1 MIQLGLLLMCVAV
14 AASSS
19 CVVVRDAASAQDVK
33 IEVHGANAVRV
44 RAVTLGG
51 KFVDAPDVVSAFT
64 PLPGTATVTATPTVA
79 DGADCTAVDL
89 GAAGSSVI
97 SGNLKAALGPVTNSP
112 HPYSFCHLEDTLMGA
127 PLFERRYSTVLP
139 HALHQCP
146 LGGRQQATSATLC

>member
-97 SGNLKAALGPVTNSP
+97 SGNLKAALGPVTT
-112 HPYSFCHLEDTLMGA
+112 HPILI
-127 PLFERRYSTVLP
+127 LFAISRTR
-139 HALHQCP
+139 
-146 LGGRQQATSATLC
+146 

>member
-64 PLPGTATVTATPTVA
+64 PLPGTATPTVA

-97 SGNLKAALGPVTNSP
+97 SGNLKAALGPVTT
-112 HPYSFCHLEDTLMGA
+112 HPILI
-127 PLFERRYSTVLP
+127 LFAISRTR
-139 HALHQCP
+139 
-146 LGGRQQATSATLC
+146 